1 MSLGEDAFFFFLE
14 TYKPVMVE
22 PSEFLRSRVMVELL
36 GTCGSMNEHSGR
48 KERQ

>member
-1 MSLGEDAFFFFLE
+1 MSLGEDVFFLE

-22 PSEFLRSRVMVELL
+22 FSELVRSRVMDELF
-36 GTCGSMNEHSGR
+36 GTCESMDEHSGR